1 MNGFYPLQ
9 FLIPWAK
16 VGKARPDTD
25 DLQLG
30 KELWNWLEE
39 QVKD

>member
-1 MNGFYPLQ
+1 
-9 FLIPWAK
+9 

-39 QVKD
+39 QVKDWW